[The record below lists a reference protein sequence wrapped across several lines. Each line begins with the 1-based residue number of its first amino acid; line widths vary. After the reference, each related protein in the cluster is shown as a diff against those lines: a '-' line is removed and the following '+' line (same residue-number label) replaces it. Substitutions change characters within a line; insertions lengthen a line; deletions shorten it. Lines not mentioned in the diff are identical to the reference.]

1 MKFSKQLFLTFFALS
16 LLSPAVFAQ
25 STALVNLA
33 QAEINKRGLTQTEV
47 QARLSEEGINVN
59 SISPAEYPKYQKQ
72 ILSILDQMQK
82 EKQLSKEVT
91 TNSANNDNPENLSKA
106 EIASKKKVLMI
117 PETTPE
123 EYVAEAEQRELQ
135 IVAGKK
141 PASNSIYGHSIFTNK
156 SLNLFRTTEGAEAP
170 ETYILGVGDE
180 IRISIF
186 GTSQTDIQQKISEDG
201 SIQPSGFSKIFVK
214 GLSLKQAKNII
225 AKRLA
230 NYYDFRSDQ
239 LVIRIDG
246 TRTITVN
253 IFGEVSTQGS
263 FNISAL
269 NSAFNAL
276 SASGGPSQLG
286 SVREIQWIRGDKKTL
301 LDLYEFMV
309 NPSVNADL
317 ALESNDILYVPVAQK
332 IVSIS
337 GAVKRPMK
345 YEIKGKENLEDLIV
359 FSGGTNADARPD
371 YVKITRIIEGEE
383 KLFEYDLTNV
393 LNGEQSVELKNGDR
407 VNILSIK
414 RPLENYVDIRG
425 SVYYPG
431 RYDLDSNPTLSSLL
445 KNAQP
450 NFDAKTDL
458 VFVERIRPNQT
469 VELLTLPIPE
479 NKDYKLQSRD
489 NVQILDLKTYQDQ
502 MEFSVVGSVRNPF
515 TRILSFEDKLTVGK
529 ALEIAG
535 GLTPTANKNAYIY
548 RKNWNNPEQTTYIP
562 VDVKS
567 DSLLQLRA
575 GDQLKIYDETLYT
588 DFGNIRISGA
598 VRETQNLSYDPS
610 INLHDLIVNAGGLS
624 IGAYY
629 GGLQVFRVN
638 LSTTQKVQF
647 ETITLEVDSNYQ
659 LVSPESFQLQPYDH
673 VVVRMTPDFNLGK
686 TVEINGQVKYPGLY
700 IIDNNITSLYDV
712 IKSAGGLLDD
722 ADKFGTSLFRTY
734 RNRGNISFDIS
745 SYPMSS
751 NKIIKNPILFE
762 GDVININR
770 IENTVKIFN
779 EATQMSKYKLAE
791 EGEFQN
797 IIYQGRKSS
806 KWYINN
812 FSGGFLKNADRKS
825 MTVTLPNNLTKGT
838 KRFLGINIYPKV
850 LPGSTIR
857 LNMDTEKQRKLLE
870 PKEKV
875 DLETTLSKSLATLTS
890 ILSVILLVE
899 RL

>member
-1 MKFSKQLFLTFFALS
+1 LTFDISKFDLSYYKKFSMKFSKQLFLTFFALS

-156 SLNLFRTTEGAEAP
+156 SLDLFRTTEGAEAP

-458 VFVERIRPNQT
+458 VFVERIQ
-469 VELLTLPIPE
+469 
-479 NKDYKLQSRD
+479 
-489 NVQILDLKTYQDQ
+489 
-502 MEFSVVGSVRNPF
+502 
-515 TRILSFEDKLTVGK
+515 
-529 ALEIAG
+529 
-535 GLTPTANKNAYIY
+535 
-548 RKNWNNPEQTTYIP
+548 WNY
-562 VDVKS
+562 
-567 DSLLQLRA
+567 
-575 GDQLKIYDETLYT
+575 
-588 DFGNIRISGA
+588 
-598 VRETQNLSYDPS
+598 
-610 INLHDLIVNAGGLS
+610 
-624 IGAYY
+624 
-629 GGLQVFRVN
+629 
-638 LSTTQKVQF
+638 
-647 ETITLEVDSNYQ
+647 
-659 LVSPESFQLQPYDH
+659 
-673 VVVRMTPDFNLGK
+673 
-686 TVEINGQVKYPGLY
+686 
-700 IIDNNITSLYDV
+700 
-712 IKSAGGLLDD
+712 
-722 ADKFGTSLFRTY
+722 
-734 RNRGNISFDIS
+734 
-745 SYPMSS
+745 
-751 NKIIKNPILFE
+751 
-762 GDVININR
+762 
-770 IENTVKIFN
+770 
-779 EATQMSKYKLAE
+779 
-791 EGEFQN
+791 
-797 IIYQGRKSS
+797 
-806 KWYINN
+806 
-812 FSGGFLKNADRKS
+812 
-825 MTVTLPNNLTKGT
+825 
-838 KRFLGINIYPKV
+838 
-850 LPGSTIR
+850 
-857 LNMDTEKQRKLLE
+857 
-870 PKEKV
+870 
-875 DLETTLSKSLATLTS
+875 
-890 ILSVILLVE
+890 
-899 RL
+899 